1 MKISLKNSTIVKIFC
16 NPYFGEIYY
25 ISNFVKFRTLE
36 NFQLLKKKWIEQ
48 LFISVKCIKNVFS
61 IYILLIVTIYHKYL
75 AVSFTVEVKI
85 QINQASIIIKF
96 LSPY

>member
-16 NPYFGEIYY
+16 NPYFGEIYF

-36 NFQLLKKKWIEQ
+36 NFQLLKKKWIKQ
-48 LFISVKCIKNVFS
+48 LFISVKCIKNVFNK
-61 IYILLIVTIYHKYL
+61 LIITIYHKYL

-85 QINQASIIIKF
+85 LINQASIIIKF

>member
-36 NFQLLKKKWIEQ
+36 NFQLLKKKWIKQ
-48 LFISVKCIKNVFS
+48 LFISVKCIKNVFNK
-61 IYILLIVTIYHKYL
+61 LIITIYHKYL
-75 AVSFTVEVKI
+75 AVSFMVEVKI

>member
-36 NFQLLKKKWIEQ
+36 NFQLLKKKWIKQ
-48 LFISVKCIKNVFS
+48 LFISVKCIKNVFNK
-61 IYILLIVTIYHKYL
+61 LIITIYHKYL

-85 QINQASIIIKF
+85 LINQASIIIKF

>member
-36 NFQLLKKKWIEQ
+36 NFQLLKKKWIKQ
-48 LFISVKCIKNVFS
+48 LFISVKCIKNVFNK
-61 IYILLIVTIYHKYL
+61 LIITIYHKYL

>member
-16 NPYFGEIYY
+16 NPYFGEIYN
-25 ISNFVKFRTLE
+25 ISNFVKFRILE

-48 LFISVKCIKNVFS
+48 LFISVKCIKNVFNK
-61 IYILLIVTIYHKYL
+61 LIITIYHKYL

-96 LSPY
+96 LSP

>member
-36 NFQLLKKKWIEQ
+36 NFQLLKKKWIKQ
-48 LFISVKCIKNVFS
+48 LFISVKCIKNVFNK
-61 IYILLIVTIYHKYL
+61 LIITIYHKYL
-75 AVSFTVEVKI
+75 AVSFMVEVKI
-85 QINQASIIIKF
+85 HINQASIIIKF

>member
-36 NFQLLKKKWIEQ
+36 NFQLLKKKWIKQ
-48 LFISVKCIKNVFS
+48 LFISVKCIKKCIFN
-61 IYILLIVTIYHKYL
+61 ILIVTIYHKYL
-75 AVSFTVEVKI
+75 AVSFMVEVKI

>member
-48 LFISVKCIKNVFS
+48 LFISVKCIKNVFNK
-61 IYILLIVTIYHKYL
+61 LIITIYHKYL

-85 QINQASIIIKF
+85 LINQASIIIKF

>member
-25 ISNFVKFRTLE
+25 ISNFVKFRILE
-36 NFQLLKKKWIEQ
+36 NFQLLKKKWIKQ
-48 LFISVKCIKNVFS
+48 LFISVKCIKNVFNK
-61 IYILLIVTIYHKYL
+61 LIITIYHKYL